1 MDKEIQEF
9 LDKIKKLEK
18 SENLDLSSGE
28 DLSIGIM
35 NLISLEEHLF
45 FSWGKT
51 RNKKYLEILNDV
63 RSMRKDLLKRI
74 VKDYEGEVWCMSK
87 HLLAA
92 SMRLAEVGTKMLS
105 KGDDK
110 EAEEMF
116 KKAYDLY
123 SLFWGLNLNLVDT
136 KNLKLDDEKK
146 INFLSENPLEK
157 NIKKVS
163 IFDKLGTIVKT
174 AVDCCKE

>member
-1 MDKEIQEF
+1 MDKEIQTF

-18 SENLDLSSGE
+18 SEKLDLSSGE

-51 RNKKYLEILNDV
+51 KDNKYLEILNDV
-63 RSMRKDLLKRI
+63 RNMRKDLLKRI
-74 VKDYEGEVWCMSK
+74 IKDYEGEVWCMSK

-92 SMRLAEVGTKMLS
+92 SMRLVEVGTKMLS
-105 KGDDK
+105 KGDRV

-136 KNLKLDDEKK
+136 KNLKIEDGNEVKFIPENLNEKK
-146 INFLSENPLEK
+146 LKSA
-157 NIKKVS
+157 S
-163 IFDKLGTIVKT
+163 IFDKFGTIVKT